1 MTRRRQIYPVA
12 PDVLVPVL
20 DLIRKNNQVPTAF
33 PQGATQEA
41 QQSAERW
48 QQWERQLHPQVSV
61 AAAGG
66 GAQAEKPW
74 QVVPLQVGDG
84 SAIPAD
90 YPPTYPRLDGTAIPL
105 VTIDPPE
112 SKDLDQAIAIAKVSD
127 LPEEAL
133 AGQHEVPEHVTQLR
147 HQDAPA
153 KAKYLLAYSI
163 AALSC
168 FVEPGSE
175 LDAEVHARGNTLYF
189 PDGSVPL
196 HPRELSA
203 GAASLLP
210 GQVTP
215 SFLWRIALDEEG
227 QVVSWRVDLAAVISR
242 AQLDYQQVQD
252 AVDGKGKL
260 PPAADPALPAL
271 LQELGLLRIEREQDR
286 GGVSL
291 PLPEQEVEK
300 LRGGYQLRFRAS
312 LPVENWNAHM
322 SLLTGMCAAAG
333 MRRLGVGVVRTLPP
347 AKNEDVAR
355 LRRAAR
361 ALGVSW
367 PLEMSYPQLVPTLDE
382 ANPAHN
388 AFMDRAASLFRGSGY
403 LVYGP
408 AIGGRDPIG
417 ELFPVQDRRVVHSAI
432 AAEYA
437 HSTAPLRRLVDRF
450 SLELAWADTRR
461 QDAGG
466 GAAEEFIPGWV
477 LDALPQLPSE
487 MGKARQ
493 TGAKNEKEVIAAM
506 EALTLSG
513 HEGET
518 YSGVILDAKEHSGH
532 IMLSDPAI
540 MAPVEGEDLPVGE
553 RVEVDLTKADLEK
566 RQVAFALA
574 RAA

>member
-12 PDVLVPVL
+12 PGVLVPVL
-20 DLIRKNNQVPTAF
+20 ELIRKNNHVPTDF
-33 PQGATQEA
+33 PERAKTEA
-41 QQSAERW
+41 KQ
-48 QQWERQLHPQVSV
+48 
-61 AAAGG
+61 AAANWQKWADKLKLADRSGG
-66 GAQAEKPW
+66 QPW
-74 QVVPLQVGDG
+74 LVEELGFEVGG
-84 SAIPAD
+84 EG
-90 YPPTYPRLDGTAIPL
+90 YPPNYPRLDATAIPL

-112 SKDLDQAIAIAKVSD
+112 SKDLDQAIAIAKVAD
-127 LPEEAL
+127 LPAQAL
-133 AGQHEVPEHVTQLR
+133 SGQIRVPEHVLQTR
-147 HQDAPA
+147 PGPSP
-153 KAKYLLAYSI
+153 KPAKYLLAYSI

-168 FVEPGSE
+168 FVTAGSA
-175 LDAEVHARGNTLYF
+175 LDREVHARGNTLYF

-210 GQVTP
+210 GQATP
-215 SFLWRIALDEEG
+215 SFLWRICLDEDG
-227 QVVSWRVDLAAVISR
+227 YVVSWRVDLAVVRSR
-242 AQLDYQQVQD
+242 AQLDYEQVQ
-252 AVDGKGKL
+252 AVVDGKGT
-260 PPAADPALPAL
+260 LPAQADQQLPSL
-271 LQELGLLRIEREQDR
+271 LRELGQLRIEREQDR

-300 LRGGYQLRFRAS
+300 ENGGYKLRFRAF

-347 AKNEDVAR
+347 ASNEDVAR

-361 ALGVSW
+361 ALGVKW
-367 PLEMSYPQLVPTLDE
+367 PLQMSYPQLVPTLDE
-382 ANPAHN
+382 SDPAHS

-408 AIGGRDPIG
+408 AIAGREEIG
-417 ELFPVQDRRVVHSAI
+417 QMHPPGDRRVVHSAI

-450 SLELAWADTRR
+450 SLELAWADTKRE
-461 QDAGG
+461 DAGG
-466 GAAEEFIPGWV
+466 GQVGEFVPAWV
-477 LDALPQLPSE
+477 LEALPELPSE
-487 MGKARQ
+487 MGRARQ
-493 TGAKNEKEVIAAM
+493 AGAKNEKEVIAAM

-553 RVEVDLTKADLEK
+553 RVEVDLTKADLEQRK
-566 RQVAFALA
+566 VVFALA
-574 RAA
+574 KAA